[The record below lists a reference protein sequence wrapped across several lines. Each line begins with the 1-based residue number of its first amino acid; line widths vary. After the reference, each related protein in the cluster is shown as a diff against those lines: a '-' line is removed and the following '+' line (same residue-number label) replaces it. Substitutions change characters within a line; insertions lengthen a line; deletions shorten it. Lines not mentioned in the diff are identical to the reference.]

1 MSQNNLSPDVR
12 HRLWQ
17 CYSLLLSL
25 AEEAEEQTTENNTGQ
40 ESTLVKIGQAGRP
53 KLNGSGVKQEE
64 SIVGDQPYLSN
75 K

>member
-1 MSQNNLSPDVR
+1 MNQTNLSPDVR

-25 AEEAEEQTTENNTGQ
+25 AEEVEEQTTENSAGQ
-40 ESTLVKIGQAGRP
+40 ESTLAKTGQAGRLE
-53 KLNGSGVKQEE
+53 LNGSGVKQEE
-64 SIVGDQPYLSN
+64 SIVGLSN